1 MSSPVLLVLG
11 AGPNV
16 GLAVARKFRKQGYKV
31 AAAARHPTAD
41 VAKAADLVITAD
53 FSDPTAV
60 AAAFHRVKEELGV
73 PSVVVYN
80 GASRAHHTSMHSSSE
95 VRNLVTRIIAAY
107 AFHPAPGDPFS
118 LSTADFQS
126 DLVVNTTSA
135 FAAAQ
140 EATRGFATLP
150 ANTSRTFIYTGNILN
165 IPGRRIPGAA
175 SLGAGKSATAH
186 LVANAAAAHAGKG
199 YKYYYADER
208 TPEGE
213 SVMHDIS
220 GDAHGEFYYE
230 LASGR
235 EQGPWLATFVK
246 GKGYVDFSAKDR
258 G

>member
-1 MSSPVLLVLG
+1 MSPPVLLVLG

-16 GLAVARKFRKQGYKV
+16 GLSVIRKFRKQGYKV
-31 AAAARHPTAD
+31 AAAARHPT
-41 VAKAADLVITAD
+41 VPADLVITAD
-53 FSDPTAV
+53 FSDTGAV
-60 AAAFHRVKEELGV
+60 KAAFEKVKEELGV

-80 GASRAHHTSMHSSSE
+80 
-95 VRNLVTRIIAAY
+95 AY
-107 AFHPAPGDPFS
+107 SFHPSPSDPFS
-118 LSTADFQS
+118 LSIADFQT

-140 EATRGFATLP
+140 EATRGFEQLP
-150 ANTSRTFIYTGNILN
+150 ADASKTFIFTGNILN
-165 IPGRRIPGAA
+165 IPGRLIPAAA

-186 LVANAAAAHAGKG
+186 LIANAAAAHAGKG

-213 SVMHDIS
+213 PVMRDIS

-230 LASGR
+230 LARGR

-246 GKGYVDFSAKDR
+246 GRGYVDFSAKDR